1 MNHSG
6 TFLKSFSISDL
17 NVLND
22 LIVSINS
29 ELLFGENRK
38 VGSYKLEAKDKFVFN
53 GHSLLIPDNISKA
66 VHFLLEGALSYFIFT
81 DMFAHKCA
89 FIQNYDSC
97 LFHKPQFL

>member
-29 ELLFGENRK
+29 ELLFGENRE
-38 VGSYKLEAKDKFVFN
+38 VGSYKLAAKNKFVFN
-53 GHSLLIPDNISKA
+53 GHSLLILENISKA
-66 VHFLLEGALSYFIFT
+66 MHFLLEGALSYSIFT
-81 DMFAHKCA
+81 DMFAHKGA